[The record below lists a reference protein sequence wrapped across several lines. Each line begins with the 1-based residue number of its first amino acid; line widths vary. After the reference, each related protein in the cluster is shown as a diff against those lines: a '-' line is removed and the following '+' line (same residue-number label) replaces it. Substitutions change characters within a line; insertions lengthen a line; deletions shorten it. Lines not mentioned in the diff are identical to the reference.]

1 MLDKYDQKDRFFFF
15 FWCFLTPENIINVVT
30 RYLIYCCFDE
40 STYVRFVLHICRTA
54 LLKKKVNTILI

>member
-30 RYLIYCCFDE
+30 RYL
-40 STYVRFVLHICRTA
+40 HATA
-54 LLKKKVNTILI
+54 LMNQLMFVSCYIYAEQHY